1 MGFKKRR
8 LLRKIGAD
16 RRRHIWVFSFFF
28 FELFVFDCLVL
39 FFYLLRE
46 REREREREKCLE
58 AEKMKTLK
66 CLRAFFWGFMGLLC

>member
-16 RRRHIWVFSFFF
+16 RRRHIWVFSFLF

-46 REREREREKCLE
+46 RERERERCLE
-58 AEKMKTLK
+58 AKKMNENLD
-66 CLRAFFWGFMGLLC
+66 AFFFNGKH

>member
-16 RRRHIWVFSFFF
+16 RRRHIWVFLFSLFF
-28 FELFVFDCLVL
+28 FELSVFDCLVL

-46 REREREREKCLE
+46 RERERERERRLE
-58 AEKMKTLK
+58 AKKMNENLD
-66 CLRAFFWGFMGLLC
+66 AFFFNGKH